1 MTLRCLLGFL
11 LVTGTL
17 GAKEPAKRADDDD
30 GALAALSASRRL
42 IDTMPVIAG
51 IEGSWSLVLQLDTLL
66 SSRRWSAPQ
75 PEGLLAQE
83 ATRILYGSTWTVM
96 LGVEGAI
103 AMLAGG
109 GDFSWLAE
117 AHYQSDWT
125 FGVSAPACPEPGAY
139 AGCGVGIGGFGG
151 LHARPVGSSFWYEVT
166 GGWLEQ
172 RIASD
177 ATRTL
182 EESSWVL
189 SPLAVTYGARAGGG
203 PLAVDLRLGPGA
215 YFGMHAAHLHP
226 TAAGARTLDV
236 PWHELYPLDFGAGL
250 GARAELGV
258 TLFRHVR
265 LDAGVVAAPLA
276 LGTRHTRFSPELA
289 PLRASPA
296 PDGVPW
302 WRMLT
307 LGIAFEHRAL
317 PLRMGVSVFGA
328 ELSTRPIDEIGQ
340 RGFML
345 RFDYPLEP
353 NATKRESKR

>member
-1 MTLRCLLGFL
+1 VTCRLLCGFL
-11 LVTGTL
+11 FVTGTL
-17 GAKEPAKRADDDD
+17 GASERAKPDDDAES
-30 GALAALSASRRL
+30 GVSALSASRRL

-66 SSRRWSAPQ
+66 TSRRWSSPEPQ
-75 PEGLLAQE
+75 GLVAQE
-83 ATRILYGSTWTVM
+83 ATRVLYGSTWTVM
-96 LGVEGAI
+96 LGLEGAV
-103 AMLAGG
+103 AMLASGG
-109 GDFSWLAE
+109 NFSWLAE
-117 AHYQSDWT
+117 ARYESDWT

-189 SPLAVTYGARAGGG
+189 SPLAVTYGARAAAG
-203 PLAVDLRLGPGA
+203 PFAVDLRIGPGA

-226 TAAGARTLDV
+226 TVAGERSLDV
-236 PWHELYPLDFGAGL
+236 PWHELYPLDTGVGL
-250 GARAELGV
+250 GGRAELGL
-258 TLFRHVR
+258 TLFEHVR
-265 LDAGVVAAPLA
+265 LDGGLVVAPLP
-276 LGTRHTRFSPELA
+276 LGTRRTRWLPELA
-289 PLRASPA
+289 PLTPA
-296 PDGVPW
+296 PNGVPW
-302 WRMLT
+302 WRMVT
-307 LGIAFEHRAL
+307 LGVAFEHPAL
-317 PLRMGVSVFGA
+317 PLRMGISVFLA
-328 ELSTRPIDEIGQ
+328 ELSTRPIDDLGQ

-353 NATKRESKR
+353 RAAAAERTH

>member
-1 MTLRCLLGFL
+1 MTARFALGCLLL
-11 LVTGTL
+11 SGTL
-17 GAKEPAKRADDDD
+17 GAEEPEKRAPADD
-30 GALAALSASRRL
+30 GALSALGASRRL
-42 IDTMPVIAG
+42 LDTMPVIAG
-51 IEGSWSLVLQLDTLL
+51 IEGGWSLVLQLDTLL
-66 SSRRWSAPQ
+66 SSRRWRSPEPQ
-75 PEGLLAQE
+75 GVLAQE
-83 ATRILYGSTWTVM
+83 ATRVLYGSSWTLM
-96 LGVEGAI
+96 LGVESAL

-125 FGVSAPACPEPGAY
+125 FGVSAPACPAPGAN

-151 LHARPVGSSFWYEVT
+151 LQARPVGSRFWYEVT

-177 ATRTL
+177 ERRTL

-189 SPLAVTYGARAGGG
+189 SPLAVTYGARAGAG
-203 PLAVDLRLGPGA
+203 PLAIDVRIGPGA

-226 TAAGARTLDV
+226 TTAGARTLDV
-236 PWHELYPLDFGAGL
+236 PWHELYPLDVGVGP

-265 LDAGVVAAPLA
+265 IDGSMVAAPLW
-276 LGTRHTRFSPELA
+276 LGTRRTRFSPELA
-289 PLRASPA
+289 PLAPA
-296 PDGVPW
+296 RDGVPW

-307 LGIAFEHRAL
+307 LGLAFEHPAL
-317 PLRMGVSVFGA
+317 PLRLGASVFAA
-328 ELSTRPIDEIGQ
+328 ELSTRPLDELGQ

-353 NATKRESKR
+353 RATSRDSRH